1 MVYAHVSTQVCW
13 ARSAGNSTIKMHV
26 LLLLL
31 LFLSRFQ
38 IAELFCQ
45 CKIKCIVPPS
55 PLPTDTAKVPVNYV
69 GKLLEGFTV
78 SAKPLPQKKV
88 FPPPPLPKGFRPFH
102 KFKKTAEQ
110 LAQEAVGEKP
120 AATGQPPSRQKL
132 NAVER
137 GMMLDESPIASECLG
152 VGCELLQVVITCWVL
167 LQRRKVWGEGVHKW
181 LVMLCFFSVWIST
194 ELTGACFCCWYMWI
208 GKGELRN
215 ADF

>member
-1 MVYAHVSTQVCW
+1 M
-13 ARSAGNSTIKMHV
+13 
-26 LLLLL
+26 
-31 LFLSRFQ
+31 FLSRFQ

-45 CKIKCIVPPS
+45 CKIKCIVPSS

-69 GKLLEGFTV
+69 GKLLEGFTL

-120 AATGQPPSRQKL
+120 AATGQPPSWQKL

-152 VGCELLQVVITCWVL
+152 VRCELLLVLITSWVL
-167 LQRRKVWGEGVHKW
+167 LQRRKVVGGGLGGGGVTSD
-181 LVMLCFFSVWIST
+181 LLCCVSSVCGFLQNS
-194 ELTGACFCCWYMWI
+194 LGHFCCCWYMWI
-208 GKGELRN
+208 SVRES
-215 ADF
+215 

>member
-1 MVYAHVSTQVCW
+1 
-13 ARSAGNSTIKMHV
+13 MHV

-31 LFLSRFQ
+31 LFLSRFE

-45 CKIKCIVPPS
+45 CKIKCIVPSS
-55 PLPTDTAKVPVNYV
+55 PVPTDTAKVPVNYV
-69 GKLLEGFTV
+69 GKLLEGFTL
-78 SAKPLPQKKV
+78 SAKPLPQKKM

-137 GMMLDESPIASECLG
+137 GMMLDESPIASECQG
-152 VGCELLQVVITCWVL
+152 VRCELLQVLITCWVL
-167 LQRRKVWGEGVHKW
+167 LQRRKGRGGI
-181 LVMLCFFSVWIST
+181 LYFFISDLLCCVSKVCRFLQNSLGRFFVVGTCGS
-194 ELTGACFCCWYMWI
+194 L
-208 GKGELRN
+208 
-215 ADF
+215 